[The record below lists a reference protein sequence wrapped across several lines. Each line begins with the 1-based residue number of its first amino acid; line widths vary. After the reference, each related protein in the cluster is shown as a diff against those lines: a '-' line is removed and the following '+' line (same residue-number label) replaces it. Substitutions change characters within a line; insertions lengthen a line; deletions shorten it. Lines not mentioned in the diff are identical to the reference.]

1 MFGNTENT
9 LWTEKYRP
17 SKLDDYIGNDHI
29 KEKVKIYLENQD
41 VPHLLLAGPAG
52 TGKTSL
58 GKLIASNLDCDLLY
72 INASDEN
79 SVEVVRD
86 KVKSFSSAIGFKQWR
101 IVLLDEADFI
111 TSNGQAALR
120 NLMETFSKNC
130 RFILTCNYVE
140 KIIDPIQSR
149 CQTFLVVPPSRK
161 DVALH
166 ISKILQKEGVQ
177 YTPEDLVAVI
187 NSGYPDIRRILNACQ
202 RQAINGK
209 LAIDKQSMV
218 EAGYMEKILEILVDN
233 SDKKGKFTHIR
244 QLLADSKVRD
254 FTPLY
259 RFLYDNLDKFAVGHI
274 ASIILIIAEHQAMDI
289 QVVDKEI
296 NVSAMFVK
304 ILNEI

>member
-101 IVLLDEADFI
+101 IVLLDECLEEG
-111 TSNGQAALR
+111 TLVTVLR
-120 NLMETFSKNC
+120 NGEAT
-130 RFILTCNYVE
+130 
-140 KIIDPIQSR
+140 KIPIEQLN
-149 CQTFLVVPPSRK
+149 QTS
-161 DVALH
+161 
-166 ISKILQKEGVQ
+166 
-177 YTPEDLVAVI
+177 DLVKSFNI
-187 NSGYPDIRRILNACQ
+187 ETNNIEWQPFYLWD
-202 RQAINGK
+202 NGIHEIWELK
-209 LAIDKQSMV
+209 LANG
-218 EAGYMEKILEILVDN
+218 E
-233 SDKKGKFTHIR
+233 T
-244 QLLADSKVRD
+244 VRC
-254 FTPLY
+254 TE
-259 RFLYDNLDKFAVGHI
+259 NHKW
-274 ASIILIIAEHQAMDI
+274 
-289 QVVDKEI
+289 
-296 NVSAMFVK
+296 FVYNDQ
-304 ILNEI
+304 NEIIVVTTKELEKYNHILSPI